1 MTYIV
6 VFFIEVSNVLQQ
18 GLLLKVS
25 ALETESKEN
34 TERLHAEISKKSEEI
49 DTLQNERMKLEQH
62 ADSLDKEVIQL
73 QNALEEKEKCILHYK
88 EQEKNLEDQITE
100 LLEQRYSANCL
111 FLTYFCVLFKC
122 FG

>member
-1 MTYIV
+1 MKYIV

-25 ALETESKEN
+25 TLETESKEN
-34 TERLHAEISKKSEEI
+34 TERLQAEISKKSDEI

-73 QNALEEKEKCILHYK
+73 QNSLEEKDKCILHSK
-88 EQEKNLEDQITE
+88 EQEKKLEDQIAE
-100 LLEQRYSANCL
+100 VLEQTYSANCL
-111 FLTYFCVLFKC
+111 FLTCVLC
-122 FG
+122 II

>member
-1 MTYIV
+1 MTYIA
-6 VFFIEVSNVLQQ
+6 VFFIEVSNALQQ

-34 TERLHAEISKKSEEI
+34 TQRLHTEILKKSEEI
-49 DTLQNERMKLEQH
+49 DTMPNERIKLEQH

-73 QNALEEKEKCILHYK
+73 QNALEEKKKCILHYK
-88 EQEKNLEDQITE
+88 EQEKNLEDQITQV
-100 LLEQRYSANCL
+100 LEQTYNANCL
-111 FLTYFCVLFKC
+111 LLTYFCVLCKC